1 MTVTVFVRQ
10 AFLFPKEFVYFGRNI
25 SRLYHCHRKQYHL
38 NSCLLR
44 KSLSTSLA
52 TNTYIIQRTCHSVDK
67 SKVENIFGNL
77 TKQQAKELA
86 SKLTIEERDLISQ
99 AIEECKSD
107 EDKAKYQSQLAV
119 LRWCNEL
126 GRPTK
131 ISSLGDVD
139 ATGKY
144 CRVPDDWLLRN
155 IKFFLSLHELSGYL
169 KKTSTESHL
178 VENVPGPTT
187 KNLILVAIANAIPF
201 IGFGFLDNF
210 IMIIAGDQIE
220 TILNKKFPISTMAAA
235 ALGNT
240 VSDII
245 GIGSV
250 HYVELFAQKVGF
262 EAPKL
267 TTIELNLPRTKLAAN
282 LGRVIGVT
290 IGCLIGMS
298 PIPIFNYFHHSD

>member
-144 CRVPDDWLLRN
+144 CRVPDDWLLR
-155 IKFFLSLHELSGYL
+155 KY
-169 KKTSTESHL
+169 ESHL

>member
-144 CRVPDDWLLRN
+144 CRVPDDWLLR
-155 IKFFLSLHELSGYL
+155 KY
-169 KKTSTESHL
+169 
-178 VENVPGPTT
+178 GPTT

>member
-10 AFLFPKEFVYFGRNI
+10 AFLIPKECVYFGRNI
-25 SRLYHCHRKQYHL
+25 SRLYHCHRKQYHF
-38 NSCLLR
+38 NNCLLR
-44 KSLSTSLA
+44 KCLSISLA
-52 TNTYIIQRTCHSVDK
+52 TNAYTIQRTCHSVDK
-67 SKVENIFGNL
+67 SKVENMSGNL

-86 SKLTIEERDLISQ
+86 SKLTTEERDLIFK

-119 LRWCNEL
+119 LRWCNKL

-144 CRVPDDWLLRN
+144 CRVPDDWLLR
-155 IKFFLSLHELSGYL
+155 KY
-169 KKTSTESHL
+169 
-178 VENVPGPTT
+178 GPST

-220 TILNKKFPISTMAAA
+220 IILNKKFPISTMAAA

-250 HYVELFAQKVGF
+250 HYVELFAQKIGF

-298 PIPIFNYFHHSD
+298 PIPIFNYFHHND